1 MYVCGNEYTYAHT
14 HQHTHTH
21 THIQTHAHTHTHTHT
36 HTNTCTHTNTHTHK
50 HTHTHAH
57 MHTQTHT
64 NTHTHTHTH
73 VHTRTHTYTKT
84 HTLFLP
90 ESWVGSFST
99 PSLYRYI
106 TKSLVSCENHVG
118 ATYISKSLLGFI
130 NHFEHHF
137 VVAPKE
143 LFVCLMIQPVHSDD
157 LYSNLKK
164 VSGPPRWNN
173 PHFIRWRCSIS
184 FSPITDPKIRIFGA
198 LNSKQHW

>member
-1 MYVCGNEYTYAHT
+1 
-14 HQHTHTH
+14 
-21 THIQTHAHTHTHTHT
+21 
-36 HTNTCTHTNTHTHK
+36 
-50 HTHTHAH
+50 
-57 MHTQTHT
+57 
-64 NTHTHTHTH
+64 
-73 VHTRTHTYTKT
+73 
-84 HTLFLP
+84 
-90 ESWVGSFST
+90 
-99 PSLYRYI
+99 
-106 TKSLVSCENHVG
+106 VSCENHVG